1 MKKVNNIHIGNS
13 AFFFEEDASNIM
25 EQYIAHIKELY
36 RDNGEE
42 LKVTDVEHRIAEFCK
57 ERVGENGIVNA
68 VIVNE
73 AIETIGIKIETPR
86 EEPAQAADTAK
97 EEPAE
102 ETKTEEPKDE
112 SNEPW
117 YRAMLMGNKVFRNPH
132 EGYIGGVL
140 AGLAAYYG
148 ISTALLRIITIILFI
163 VEPTGLLYF
172 AYIILWVIFPKA
184 TSIIDYTRM
193 RRVSSKGEQA
203 SVQATWKN
211 NYEQAIQQLA
221 QPPAGGCLAMV
232 VKLLFFLSLIPVAIA
247 ICILLVAIIV
257 LPIFFIYIFAI
268 GGLVTPVL
276 LTTPFFIVLGISL
289 ITAIAVILFTGIY
302 WILNRKG
309 TRKPMNRWVKITLA
323 ALLVV
328 SLCFAGTCAYRIA
341 NNNSINQLWETVQED
356 FGNLLDGDFFK
367 YFTHGTVTMKS
378 GQFYN
383 KYPVKTGD
391 KKVLAAIWGKEL
403 QNCDI
408 PFIVETIVN
417 DRGEYN
423 VYFYRHEGRIEDIEH
438 KIVNKEYDAYY
449 TVETETLSG
458 NIYFIWDSVKNTLY
472 SDEIYKIPESSR
484 NSTFDRRTDA
494 VKIDAVGHDEPFNYG
509 NATEKGL
516 IPFSIFFYDN
526 QRVPSLLVGGD
537 ENNYGSIEIKP
548 ASTYKHLEGVRL
560 LQKATT
566 IDNNGQKDTT
576 QIYTNINIDEDKLN
590 KAIDDVV
597 TLGKRADSIIKD
609 AHDIVSIKAI
619 EK

>member
-1 MKKVNNIHIGNS
+1 MKKINNIYIGNS

-42 LKVTDVEHRIAEFCK
+42 LKVADVERRIAEFCK

-68 VIVNE
+68 AMVNE
-73 AIETIGIKIETPR
+73 AIETIGIQIETPR
-86 EEPAQAADTAK
+86 EEPWQATDTAK
-97 EEPAE
+97 EEPAG
-102 ETKTEEPKDE
+102 ETKTEEPKYE

-117 YRAMLMGNKVFRNPH
+117 YRAMQIGNKVFRNPH

-172 AYIILWVIFPKA
+172 VYIILWVIFPKA
-184 TSIIDYTRM
+184 TSIIDYTCM
-193 RRVSSKGEQA
+193 RRVKEKA
-203 SVQATWKN
+203 SAQTAWKN
-211 NYEQAIQQLA
+211 NYEQAIQQLT

-232 VKLLFFLSLIPVAIA
+232 VKLLFFLPLIPLAIA

-276 LTTPFFIVLGISL
+276 LTPPFVVLGISL
-289 ITAIAVILFTGIY
+289 VTAIVVILFAVIY

-309 TRKPMNRWVKITLA
+309 TRKPMSRWVKITLA
-323 ALLVV
+323 TLLVV
-328 SLCFAGTCAYRIA
+328 SLCFAGTSAYRIA
-341 NNNSINQLWETVQED
+341 NKYNSLNQLWETVQED

-367 YFTHGTVTMKS
+367 YFPHGTVTMKS

-383 KYPVKTGD
+383 KYPVATGD
-391 KKVLAAIWGKEL
+391 KRVHAAIWGKEL
-403 QNCDI
+403 QNCNI
-408 PFIVETIVN
+408 PFIVETIQN
-417 DRGEYN
+417 ERGEYN
-423 VYFYRHEGRIEDIEH
+423 VYFYRHEGPIEDIEYR
-438 KIVNKEYDAYY
+438 IVNKDCDAYY
-449 TVETETLSG
+449 TVEAETLNG
-458 NIYFIWDSVKNTLY
+458 NIYFIWDSAKNTLY
-472 SDEIYKIPESSR
+472 SDEIYKLPAESR
-484 NSTFDRRTDA
+484 NSTFEKRTDA
-494 VKIDAVGHDEPFNYG
+494 VNIDAIGYDDPFNYG
-509 NATEKGL
+509 NAAEKGL
-516 IPFSIFFYDN
+516 IPFSIFFYGN

-537 ENNYGSIEIKP
+537 ENNYGSIEIAP
-548 ASTYKHLEGVRL
+548 ASTYKHLEGVRMP
-560 LQKATT
+560 QKATT

-597 TLGKRADSIIKD
+597 TLGKRADSIIKE
-609 AHDIVSIKAI
+609 AHDIVSIKAT